1 MTRGIF
7 LIYHIRPPKASRYYL
22 CAEASLGCWWS
33 LSKEKSLRCRPW
45 CIGARA
51 RDADVY
57 VSHGRD
63 KSKGVGWVEG
73 RAGAL
78 NSQQT
83 ESGGEARVRVSG
95 Q

>member
-1 MTRGIF
+1 M
-7 LIYHIRPPKASRYYL
+7 IYHIRPLKASRYYL

-33 LSKEKSLRCRPW
+33 LSKEKSVRCRPW

>member
-1 MTRGIF
+1 MVQ
-7 LIYHIRPPKASRYYL
+7 
-22 CAEASLGCWWS
+22 
-33 LSKEKSLRCRPW
+33 
-45 CIGARA
+45 ARD

-95 Q
+95 H